1 MLRLSSYWRLPSR
14 PDEGVV
20 CSVSLYRLIG
30 PAVALLVFTAA
41 PLAQEAAPL
50 APAPAPAIALPQV
63 DVTTDTVPKKKTAK
77 AKTAGK
83 KTPAVATPATPV
95 QSAGAA
101 GGAAGE
107 GGTKPGLNLDVPT
120 ETGSRLGITPLET
133 PASVEIIPGETIKER
148 KQTTVTQAVTQDATG
163 FTSTASPGNGG
174 TGLSARGF
182 TGHNSVMQL
191 YDGTRLYVGSGTV
204 TFPINTWSAERIEVL
219 RGPASVLYGEG
230 AIGGVINLV
239 PKKPTDYFMGEGEVA
254 IGTDGMRRF
263 GAGAGGPVSD
273 QLSYRLDVS
282 GMQSNG
288 WMDAH
293 AEFDS
298 LALSGAVSYRPL
310 KELKFT
316 LSHDYAD
323 QNPMSYWGT
332 PLINGRIPD
341 SLRFKSF
348 NVNGNDTNFVDNW
361 TQLKTEWSPNEWFS
375 LSNVAYRL
383 GSDRHW
389 RNVETYDYQEGGAN
403 AGLVERTAYG
413 DLFHDEEQ
421 FGNRLDATFRTK
433 LGGETKNE
441 LVVGFDVNKI
451 KLRHTNNNNTDRP
464 GTPPNPVTYV
474 DPLNPAP
481 GSFVLVRPFTPA
493 WESHTSQYALFAE
506 DRLTLTKELSL
517 VAGIRLDR
525 PSIERNNLRT
535 GVTTQRDYSD
545 TPWRVG
551 AVFTPMRDLVFYGQ
565 YSTGIDSLGNLIS
578 LSETQLF
585 TEMATGRQYE
595 VGVKQSF
602 WNGLGEWTLA
612 AYDIEKKNLLSR
624 DPNDRNIVRQIG
636 AQSSRGIE
644 ASVALQITDSL
655 RYEGNAAVLEAQYDQ
670 FSTTTGG
677 FVDFAGKRP
686 PNVPQQVVNNWLSW
700 AFMPQWE
707 GHVGVQ
713 WVGTMYNDDANLVKR
728 PTYTVVN
735 LGLDYEIT
743 EKNEVSFWL
752 FNAFDEVYA
761 TGGNATEWQLA
772 APRSAELSYRI
783 KY

>member
-1 MLRLSSYWRLPSR
+1 MGL
-14 PDEGVV
+14 
-20 CSVSLYRLIG
+20 
-30 PAVALLVFTAA
+30 AAA
-41 PLAQEAAPL
+41 PLAQEAAPPT
-50 APAPAPAIALPQV
+50 PAPAPAIALPQV
-63 DVTTDTVPKKKTAK
+63 DVTTGAAKKKAAK
-77 AKTAGK
+77 AKTGGK
-83 KTPAVATPATPV
+83 KAPAVAAPATPV

-230 AIGGVINLV
+230 AIGGVINVV
-239 PKKPTDYFMGEGEVA
+239 PKKPTDYFTGEGEVA

-263 GAGAGGPVSD
+263 GAGAGGPISD
-273 QLSYRLDVS
+273 QLSYRLDAS

-293 AEFDS
+293 GEFDS

-323 QNPMSYWGT
+323 QNPLSYWGT

-341 SLRFKSF
+341 SVRFKSF

-403 AGLVERTAYG
+403 AGLVERSSYTEI
-413 DLFHDEEQ
+413 FHDEEQ

-433 LGGETKNE
+433 LGGEAKNE

-451 KLRHTNNNNTDRP
+451 KFRHINNNNSDRP
-464 GTPPNPVTYV
+464 GTPPNPISYV
-474 DPLNPAP
+474 DPFNPAP
-481 GSFVLVRPFTPA
+481 GSFILVRPIIPA

-525 PSIERNNLRT
+525 PSIERNNFRT

-551 AVFTPMRDLVFYGQ
+551 AVFTPMRDLAFYGQ

-624 DPNDRNIVRQIG
+624 DPSDRNIVRQIG

-686 PNVPQQVVNNWLSW
+686 PNVPQQVLNNWLSW
-700 AFMPQWE
+700 AFLPQWE

-735 LGLDYEIT
+735 LGLDYEVT
-743 EKNEVSFWL
+743 EKSEVSFWL

-761 TGGNATEWQLA
+761 TGGNSTEWQLA

>member
-14 PDEGVV
+14 PDEGATH
-20 CSVSLYRLIG
+20 SVSLCRLIA
-30 PAVALLVFTAA
+30 PVVALSVFTAA
-41 PLAQEAAPL
+41 PLAQEAASPPV
-50 APAPAPAIALPQV
+50 PAPAPAIALPQV
-63 DVTTDTVPKKKTAK
+63 DVTTGAPKKKAAK
-77 AKTAGK
+77 AKAAGK
-83 KTPAVATPATPV
+83 KAPAVAAPATPV

-101 GGAAGE
+101 GGAAGV

-204 TFPINTWSAERIEVL
+204 TFPINTWAAERIEVL

-743 EKNEVSFWL
+743 EKSEVSVWL

>member
-1 MLRLSSYWRLPSR
+1 MYLRLSYLRLSSRSNEGIVHSKSTRLLSASAFALAAFT
-14 PDEGVV
+14 GM
-20 CSVSLYRLIG
+20 
-30 PAVALLVFTAA
+30 AV
-41 PLAQEAAPL
+41 AQEAA
-50 APAPAPAIALPQV
+50 APAPAIALPQV
-63 DVTTDTVPKKKTAK
+63 DVTAGAPKKKTVKAK
-77 AKTAGK
+77 AAAK
-83 KTPAVATPATPV
+83 KAAPAPSVAASA
-95 QSAGAA
+95 QSASAPV

-107 GGTKPGLNLDVPT
+107 GGSKPGLNLDVPT

-133 PASVEIIPGETIKER
+133 PASVEIIPGATIKER

-163 FTSTASPGNGG
+163 FTSTGSPGNGG

-239 PKKPTDYFMGEGEVA
+239 PKKPTDYFTGEGEVA

-263 GAGAGGPVSD
+263 GAGAGGPVND
-273 QLSYRLDVS
+273 QFSYRLDVS

-288 WMDAH
+288 WTDAH
-293 AEFDS
+293 AEFNS
-298 LALSGAVSYRPL
+298 LALSGAISYRPL

-323 QNPMSYWGT
+323 QNPLSYWGT

-341 SLRFKSF
+341 EIRFKSF

-361 TQLKTEWSPNEWFS
+361 TQFKTEWSPNEWFS

-389 RNVETYDYQEGGAN
+389 RNVETYDYQEGGAH

-451 KLRHTNNNNTDRP
+451 KFRHTNNNNTDRP
-464 GTPPNPVTYV
+464 GTPANPITYV
-474 DPLNPAP
+474 DPFNPAP
-481 GSFVLVRPFTPA
+481 GSFVLVRPITPA
-493 WESHTSQYALFAE
+493 WESRTFQYALFAE
-506 DRLTLTKELSL
+506 DRLTLSKELSL
-517 VAGIRLDR
+517 VAGIRLDE
-525 PSIERNNLRT
+525 PTIERINLRKP
-535 GVTTQRDYSD
+535 GVTTQRTYSS

-551 AVFTPMRDLVFYGQ
+551 AVFTPGQRLGVLWPVFDRRGRRGQPHLTERDASLTTSLPRVG
-565 YSTGIDSLGNLIS
+565 STRSASSNRSG
-578 LSETQLF
+578 
-585 TEMATGRQYE
+585 TGSVSGR
-595 VGVKQSF
+595 SPP
-602 WNGLGEWTLA
+602 TT
-612 AYDIEKKNLLSR
+612 SR
-624 DPNDRNIVRQIG
+624 SRTCCRPIRTTRNIMRQIG

-644 ASVALQITDSL
+644 ASVALQVTETL
-655 RYEGNAAVLEAQYDQ
+655 RYEGNVAVLEAQYDQ
-670 FSTTTGG
+670 FGMTTARRGV
-677 FVDFAGKRP
+677 FVDY
-686 PNVPQQVVNNWLSW
+686 S
-700 AFMPQWE
+700 
-707 GHVGVQ
+707 
-713 WVGTMYNDDANLVKR
+713 
-728 PTYTVVN
+728 
-735 LGLDYEIT
+735 
-743 EKNEVSFWL
+743 
-752 FNAFDEVYA
+752 
-761 TGGNATEWQLA
+761 GNGRRTFPSRCQQLA
-772 APRSAELSYRI
+772 ELGIHAAMGRPCRRAVGRARCTTMTPTP
-783 KY
+783 